1 MIFHAIGDRRRI
13 YFTRYRWSET
23 SCRCI
28 PALESWYTSHYWLLS
43 VEEHFYLM
51 FPVFLLLL
59 QRQCR
64 RRCRRFREERQGA
77 TRRWRCSLVRRQ
89 LRGRL
94 PPLADASAKA
104 GWLQPEERA
113 RLEGELQ
120 RDRERFGA
128 STHHRLLDA
137 FFCRRFGCSESPA
150 DRGVQPSLLSA
161 ISRTERLTGLHGDSA
176 ASALGYS
183 LIKELELVSTALRR
197 IS

>member
-43 VEEHFYLM
+43 VEEHFYLL
-51 FPVFLLLL
+51 FRLFCCCFNGE
-59 QRQCR
+59 CR
-64 RRCRRFREERQGA
+64 RRCRRFRGERRGA
-77 TRRWRCSLVRRQ
+77 TRRRRCSLVRRQ

-94 PPLADASAKA
+94 LPLADGSAKA

-113 RLEGELQ
+113 WLEGELQ
-120 RDRERFGA
+120 RDTERFGA

-137 FFCRRFGCSESPA
+137 F
-150 DRGVQPSLLSA
+150 LLPV
-161 ISRTERLTGLHGDSA
+161 LWM
-176 ASALGYS
+176 LG
-183 LIKELELVSTALRR
+183 EDGG
-197 IS
+197 